1 MKDNINELL
10 IERLEEKGLN
20 PDDFK
25 DVLDAMKRPKYG
37 LIWEDHPEHIEER
50 MKYNRP
56 VLSEEEDLRI
66 DSGYGYTNNV
76 LMEGDNLASLLAM
89 REAGKKVDVIYI
101 DPPYNTGNEFV
112 YNDKIVDKED
122 SFKHSK
128 WLSFMEK
135 RLKVARDLMTDDG
148 VIFVSIDDNEQAN
161 LKLLMDEVFGEDN
174 FIAKVVYDG
183 ALKNNARFISTGH
196 DYMLVYVKNKEL
208 LIEQDIKWREPKKG
222 LPLIFNFLDTLDK
235 SDDVG
240 VDKTKEWKSFLQ
252 QNKNILEKG
261 LRAYNKIEYYN
272 GSYRVFTSGDL
283 SAPGGNG
290 GSYDVL
296 HPITHKK
303 VKKPKSGW
311 RYSESTMNEKIK
323 NNEILFGKDEST
335 TPRFKRILTT
345 IQNVTQVPRSYFWM
359 ERSNATK
366 DLQNIMGDKLFNYP
380 KHVEALKRWIGVVT
394 YNNKNAKVLDFFAG
408 SGTTGHAVLEL
419 NKEDGGHR
427 QFILCTNN
435 ENNICRDVTYE
446 RLRRVINGYT
456 TPKGKEIEGL
466 PANLMYL
473 TVSDTPKEN
482 NDVMFD
488 MDENEPLRPHI
499 INNLRLKYH
508 LHHPDEL
515 VDNLYRLRNGNT
527 VHYVYFNDYIEDGVE
542 EAILESL
549 DRDKTNIMHTVEGL
563 VHDEAFN
570 MMNDVKDIAGLLNE

>member
-10 IERLEEKGLN
+10 IERLEEKGLD

-56 VLSEEEDLRI
+56 VLCEEKELRI
-66 DSGYGYTNNV
+66 DSGYGYTNNI

-148 VIFVSIDDNEQAN
+148 VIFVSIGDDEQAN
-161 LKLLMDEVFGEDN
+161 LKLLMDEVFGEEN
-174 FIAKVVYDG
+174 FISNVIYDG
-183 ALKNNARFISTGH
+183 SLKNNSRFISNGH
-196 DYMLVYVKNKEL
+196 DYMLIYVKNKEL
-208 LIEQDIKWREPKKG
+208 LIENDVIWREEKQG
-222 LPLIFNFLDTLDK
+222 LDLIFNFLDTLNK
-235 SDDVG
+235 HG
-240 VDKTKEWKSFLQ
+240 YQGDKTLDLKLFLKD
-252 QNKNILEKG
+252 NNSSLGKG
-261 LRAYNKIEYYN
+261 LMAYNNIEFYN
-272 GSYRVFTSGDL
+272 GEYRVYTSGDL
-283 SAPGGNG
+283 SAPGGKG
-290 GSYDVL
+290 GDYDVY
-296 HPITHKK
+296 HPVTQKK

-311 RYSESTMNEKIK
+311 RYSKATMDEKLQ
-323 NNEILFGKDEST
+323 NNEILFGATEDKI
-335 TPRFKRILTT
+335 PRFKRVLSKHDNIR
-345 IQNVTQVPRSYFWM
+345 QVARSYFWE
-359 ERSNATK
+359 ERSTANKELNT
-366 DLQNIMGDKLFNYP
+366 IMGGKSFDFP
-380 KHVEALKRWIGVVT
+380 KHVNVIKRWIKLVT
-394 YNNKNAKVLDFFAG
+394 NNNKNAKVLDFFAG
-408 SGTTGHAVLEL
+408 SETTGHAVLEL

-456 TPKGKEIEGL
+456 TPKGKEVEGL

-488 MDENEPLRPHI
+488 MDEKQPLKTHI
-499 INNLRLKYH
+499 INNLRLKHH

-570 MMNDVKDIAGLLNE
+570 MMDDVKDIAGLLNE